1 MKKIKWKVLGFVCW
15 ILSTMLL
22 LNIGLK
28 AVSQPDT
35 ATNILG
41 VISITLWITEEP
53 EVIDLEWLRRKI
65 HEICKVPYHKNDKFN
80 N

>member
-15 ILSTMLL
+15 ILSTMLF

-41 VISITLWITEEP
+41 VISITLWILLSIATNCFTF
-53 EVIDLEWLRRKI
+53 KI
-65 HEICKVPYHKNDKFN
+65 SN
-80 N
+80 NEKEN